1 MANEKSLDNLKK
13 RNVFSKD
20 NQPKRKGREKQFR
33 TLLLEALR
41 KVKVKE
47 KTGRKVDVEDPDTGE
62 IRQEDELVEVTL
74 TEELFVQRAIQM
86 SLYDPAMMRDIL
98 SRLLPYVK
106 PTAPI
111 YQFELKSTKASD
123 KIREVTQAVADGI
136 LPFDAAEVIV
146 KMIRHGA
153 EVEELSDLIAR
164 LDALEALL
172 NEQKK

>member
-1 MANEKSLDNLKK
+1 MANENSLKNLKK
-13 RNVFSKD
+13 GNVFTSE

-33 TLLLEALR
+33 TLLLDALR

-47 KTGRKVDVEDPDTGE
+47 KTGRKIEVEDKETGE
-62 IRQEDELVEVTL
+62 VREEDELVEVTL
-74 TEELFVQRAIQM
+74 TEDLYVQRAIQM

-172 NEQKK
+172 NEKK

>member
-1 MANEKSLDNLKK
+1 MANEQNLKK
-13 RNVFSKD
+13 GNRFSKD
-20 NQPKRKGREKQFR
+20 NQPQRRGREKQFR
-33 TLLLEALR
+33 TLLLDALR

-47 KTGRKVDVEDPDTGE
+47 KTGRKIDVEDKETGE
-62 IRQEDELVEVTL
+62 IRQEDELVEVAL
-74 TEELFVQRAIQM
+74 TEDMYIQRAIQM
-86 SLYDPAMMRDIL
+86 SLYDPSMMRDIL
-98 SRLLPYVK
+98 SRLVPYVK

-111 YQFELKSTKASD
+111 YQFELKGTKASD

>member
-1 MANEKSLDNLKK
+1 MANEKSLENLKK

-47 KTGRKVDVEDPDTGE
+47 KTGRKIEVEDKETGE
-62 IRQEDELVEVTL
+62 VREEDELVEVSL

>member
-1 MANEKSLDNLKK
+1 MANEQNLKK
-13 RNVFSKD
+13 GNRFSKD
-20 NQPKRKGREKQFR
+20 NQPQRRGREKQFR
-33 TLLLEALR
+33 TLLLDALR

-47 KTGRKVDVEDPDTGE
+47 KTGRKIDVEDEETGE
-62 IRQEDELVEVTL
+62 IRQEDELVEVSL
-74 TEELFVQRAIQM
+74 TEDMYIQRAIQM
-86 SLYDPAMMRDIL
+86 SLYDPSMMRDIL
-98 SRLLPYVK
+98 SRLVPYVK

-111 YQFELKSTKASD
+111 YQFELKGTKASD

>member
-62 IRQEDELVEVTL
+62 IRKEDELVEVTL

>member
-1 MANEKSLDNLKK
+1 MANEQNLKK
-13 RNVFSKD
+13 GNRFSKD
-20 NQPKRKGREKQFR
+20 NQPQRRGREKQFR
-33 TLLLEALR
+33 TLLLDALR

-47 KTGRKVDVEDPDTGE
+47 KTGRKIDIEDKETGE
-62 IRQEDELVEVTL
+62 IRQEDELVEVAL
-74 TEELFVQRAIQM
+74 TEDMYIQRAIQM
-86 SLYDPAMMRDIL
+86 SLYDPSMMRDIL
-98 SRLLPYVK
+98 SRLVPYVK

-111 YQFELKSTKASD
+111 YQFELKGTKASD